1 MLSEQ
6 EKLEL
11 REMAQSASL
20 REEFRALRRY
30 SQQLERRITVDELM
44 RWLTAMSRVL
54 PKPAELRRFVEYKN
68 VKF

>member
-11 REMAQSASL
+11 REMAQSATL

-44 RWLTAMSRVL
+44 SWLSAMARVL
-54 PKPAELRRFVEYKN
+54 PKPAKPRRFVEYKN

>member
-11 REMAQSASL
+11 REMAGSAAL
-20 REEFRALRRY
+20 RDEFRTLRRN
-30 SQQLERRITVDELM
+30 SQQLERRLTIDELM
-44 RWLTAMSRVL
+44 SWLSAMARLL
-54 PKPAELRRFVEYKN
+54 PKPTEPRRFVEYKN

>member
-11 REMAQSASL
+11 REMAQSATL

-44 RWLTAMSRVL
+44 SGLSAMARVL
-54 PKPAELRRFVEYKN
+54 PKPAKPRRFVEYKN

>member
-11 REMAQSASL
+11 REMAKSATL
-20 REEFRALRRY
+20 REEFRALSRY
-30 SQQLERRITVDELM
+30 SQQLERRITVDEFM
-44 RWLTAMSRVL
+44 CWLTAMSRVL
-54 PKPAELRRFVEYKN
+54 PTPAEPRRFVEYKN

>member
-11 REMAQSASL
+11 REMAGSALL
-20 REEFRALRRY
+20 RDEFRTLRRN

-44 RWLTAMSRVL
+44 SWLSAMMRVL
-54 PKPAELRRFVEYKN
+54 PKSTEPRRFVEYKN

>member
-11 REMAQSASL
+11 REMAQSATL
-20 REEFRALRRY
+20 REEFRALRQY
-30 SQQLERRITVDELM
+30 SQKLERRITVDEFI
-44 RWLTAMSRVL
+44 RWLSAMARVL
-54 PKPAELRRFVEYKN
+54 PKPAKPRRFIDYKN

>member
-11 REMAQSASL
+11 REMAQSAAL

-30 SQQLERRITVDELM
+30 SQQLERRMSIDEFI
-44 RWLTAMSRVL
+44 RWLSAMARVL
-54 PKPAELRRFVEYKN
+54 PKPTTPRRFVEYKN